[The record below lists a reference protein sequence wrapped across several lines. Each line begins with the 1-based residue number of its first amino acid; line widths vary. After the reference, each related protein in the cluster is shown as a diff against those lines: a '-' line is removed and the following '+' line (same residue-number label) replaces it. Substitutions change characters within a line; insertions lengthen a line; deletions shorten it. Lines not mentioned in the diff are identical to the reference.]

1 MPHLVSRRIAAW
13 AAFASFPLFAGG
25 QSAPP
30 PAQAS
35 APTSAPPSSP
45 TLEQRLARLCDDVE
59 QLRAQ
64 LKISG
69 LSLAVVKDDQVLLAR
84 GFGVRDREK
93 KLPCDE
99 NTLYGVGS
107 TTKAFTSM
115 LVAMLADEGKLS
127 FHERPAAYL
136 PWFKFKDPNAD
147 AHATLRDLMAH
158 RTGLTRTDVAWLA
171 APATREQLLRN
182 IAVTEPNA
190 GFWSPMP
197 KGAPPRWQYNN
208 AMFLCA
214 GECAAAVAGKSWDEL
229 VRTRIFDPL
238 GMQHSGTTAAFA
250 RADANFSKGYDWD
263 EKKSDF
269 EVTPFIGVD
278 NMAPAGSVVSTVSD
292 MARWVRFLLAR
303 GAFEGKRLVQES
315 EFDELWRD
323 DDDLVPNYGQGW
335 FLHPGDAE
343 IAAEKAAKSKDPKH
357 QGLVADPQCWRAP
370 DGTRHLVVEHGGNVP
385 GFSAEVGLLPEYHL
399 GLVMLSNVS
408 VSQLQA
414 SILDLV
420 WNAVLGPWKE
430 RRKFE
435 EGAPLAEDATKAWLG
450 AYSEGR
456 IGVPPRALQ
465 RVGDRLVLI
474 VPPALGQVATANYTL
489 AWPAADGRF
498 WLREEIDSWLTIDRD
513 DKGNVQSLTL
523 MRNGDA
529 FRMTPL
535 PQPAPPT
542 PPDQSVEELE
552 AARLVAL
559 GADKAAGVKS
569 IRLTGTMRF
578 PQAGTTGSYVLVA
591 RGADR
596 LRVDY
601 DVGPFGRA
609 TTVVDGRRG
618 WQENHFSGFKVL
630 GAPECA
636 EFLLRNPFVESGSWQ
651 DHAEECE
658 VVGIERASALGL
670 PLPSSSSMATLS
682 GQPPPPAPHEHWRL
696 KPEGGDAV
704 NLYVLPA
711 THLPTHVEGKHSF
724 PGVPNSL
731 PFARV
736 TLKDAGNGW
745 KVVVRREASEPQIG
759 ELVLQI
765 DKVELDVELPADTFA
780 IRTAGADA
788 KAGS

>member
-1 MPHLVSRRIAAW
+1 L
-13 AAFASFPLFAGG
+13 AAFASLPLVAAA

-30 PAQAS
+30 PG
-35 APTSAPPSSP
+35 APTP

-59 QLRAQ
+59 QLRTQ
-64 LKISG
+64 LHISG
-69 LSLAVVKDDQVLLAR
+69 LSLAVVKDDQVVLAR

-127 FHERPAAYL
+127 FHERPAKYL
-136 PWFKFKDPNAD
+136 PWFKFKDPYAD
-147 AHATLRDLMAH
+147 EHATLRDLMAH
-158 RTGLTRTDVAWLA
+158 RTGLTRTDVAWIA

-190 GFWSPMP
+190 PFW
-197 KGAPPRWQYNN
+197 GAPAGARGPARWQYNN

-214 GECAAAVAGKSWDEL
+214 GECAAAVAGRSWDEL

-238 GMQHSGTTAAFA
+238 GMKHSGTTAAFA
-250 RADANFSKGYDWD
+250 RADADFSKGYDWD
-263 EKKSDF
+263 DKKGDF
-269 EVTPFIGVD
+269 EVTPFVDVD
-278 NMAPAGSVVSTVSD
+278 NMAPAGAIVSTVSD

-303 GAFEGKRLVQES
+303 GEFEGKRLVEAR
-315 EFDELWRD
+315 EFDELWSD

-343 IAAEKAAKSKDPKH
+343 IAAKDAAKSKDPKV
-357 QGLVADPQCWRAP
+357 QGLITDPQCWRAP
-370 DGTRHLVVEHGGNVP
+370 DGKRHLVVEHGGNVP
-385 GFSAEVGLLPEYHL
+385 GFSAEVGLLPEYRL

-414 SILDLV
+414 SVLDLV

-430 RRKFE
+430 RRKIE
-435 EGAPLAEDATKAWLG
+435 EGAALAEAATKAWLG
-450 AYSEGR
+450 AYTEGR
-456 IGVPPRALQ
+456 VGVPPRALQ
-465 RVGDRLVLI
+465 RVGDRLVLV
-474 VPPALGQVATANYTL
+474 VPPALGQVAVASYTL
-489 AWPAADGRF
+489 SWPAADGRF
-498 WLREEIDSWLTIDRD
+498 WLREESNAYLTIDRD
-513 DKGNVQSLTL
+513 EKGGVQSLTL
-523 MRNGDA
+523 VRNGDS

-535 PQPAPPT
+535 PSAAPPT
-542 PPDQSVEELE
+542 PPEQSVEELE
-552 AARLVAL
+552 AARLAAL
-559 GADKAAGVKS
+559 GADKAGGVKS
-569 IRLTGTMRF
+569 IRLTGTMSF
-578 PQAGTTGSYVLVA
+578 LQAGTTGRYVLVA
-591 RGADR
+591 QGPDR
-596 LRVDY
+596 MRIDY
-601 DVGPFGRA
+601 DVGPFGHA

-618 WQENHFSGFKVL
+618 WQENHFNGFKVL

-636 EFLLRNPFVESGSWQ
+636 EHLLRNPFVESGSWI

-658 VVGIERASALGL
+658 VVGIVPTSALGL
-670 PLPSSSSMATLS
+670 PLPSDPSFPSVVP
-682 GQPPPPAPHEHWRL
+682 GQPPPPAAHEHWRV

-704 NLYVLPA
+704 DFYVLPT

-745 KVVVRREASEPQIG
+745 KIVVRREASEPQIG
-759 ELVLQI
+759 DLRLQI
-765 DKVELDVELPADTFA
+765 DQIELDAALPSDTFA
-780 IRTAGADA
+780 IREARAEA
-788 KAGS
+788 KSGS